1 MNAAND
7 TATPP
12 VRVGLVGAGQW
23 ARTMHAPMHAAGRET
38 VLTGVWS
45 PSRERASALA
55 ATFGVRAFA
64 SLDEL
69 LDASEAVDF
78 AVPPAAQAELALE
91 AAAAGRALLLEKPLA
106 ASFEAAARLVDAIDA
121 AGAVSIVNLT
131 RRYQART
138 REFLEQANALRG
150 GVLAI
155 TGRYV
160 HGGFLETGFIA
171 EAERNG
177 WRSDL
182 GALYDLGPHLLDLA
196 DAAAG
201 RIRRVTSSGNA
212 GEVVLLTTN
221 HEGGA
226 VGQFVISGRV
236 ETSQVLAGLDVYGEA
251 GYLAYS
257 TRGLEVS
264 EAAATLRAEF
274 AAAVRTGV
282 PVAVDA
288 HRALEVQRIVD
299 AAARSLAERRPVD
312 VD

>member
-1 MNAAND
+1 ME
-7 TATPP
+7 P

-38 VLTGVWS
+38 VLAGVWS
-45 PSRERASALA
+45 PSHERASALA
-55 ATFGVRAFA
+55 ATFGVPAFG

-69 LDASEAVDF
+69 LSASEAVDF

-91 AAAAGRALLLEKPLA
+91 AAVAGKALLLEKPLA
-106 ASFEAAARLVDAIDA
+106 ASLESAARLVDAIDS
-121 AGAVSIVNLT
+121 AGVVSMVNLT

-138 REFLEQANALRG
+138 REFLARAAALPG
-150 GVLAI
+150 GALAI

-160 HGGFLETGFIA
+160 HGGFLETGFVD

-182 GALYDLGPHLLDLA
+182 GALFDLGPHLLDLA

-201 RIRRVTSSGNA
+201 RIRRVTSSGDA
-212 GEVVLLTTN
+212 AEVVLLSTE

-226 VGQFVISGRV
+226 LGQFVISGRV
-236 ETSQVLAGLDVYGEA
+236 ETSEVLAGIDVYGEA
-251 GYLAYS
+251 GHLAYS
-257 TRGLEVS
+257 TRGLEVA
-264 EAAATLRAEF
+264 EAVSTLRSEF
-274 AAAVRTGV
+274 AAAVRSGA
-282 PVAVDA
+282 PAAIDA